1 MTPNLDGS
9 NIVSAISLKIIA
21 LKPKGG
27 RILLEKIS
35 LGAAR
40 KNAGYTQGAVAKL
53 LNRSNATICSWER
66 GVSCPT
72 QPDIEALCKLYG
84 VTYDDIDF
92 APKR

>member
-1 MTPNLDGS
+1 M
-9 NIVSAISLKIIA
+9 ISAISLKVIDT
-21 LKPKGG
+21 KQKGG
-27 RILLEKIS
+27 RILLEKIT

-66 GVSCPT
+66 GASFPT

-92 APKR
+92 IPKR